1 MSKVIFLDI
10 DGVLNSNFWNHTH
23 QFDISDGTLIDRDNI
38 KMLAEL
44 VRRTGAEII
53 LHSGWKYWFDDGLN
67 PLRSESEK
75 LQTLLLEEGLRISSV
90 TPDHATEEIKRAKK
104 FSLVKA
110 DEILAYVKAHQD
122 VEEWV
127 VIDDLD
133 LHNAEV
139 ERHQLRTDAQV
150 GLTAEDITVIEK
162 LLSHISDESK

>member
-23 QFDISDGTLIDRDNI
+23 QFEISDGTLIDRDKI

-44 VRRTGAEII
+44 VRRIGAEIV

-110 DEILAYVKAHQD
+110 AEILAYVKAHQD

-162 LLSHISDESK
+162 LLSHMSER